1 MLPNFSEGL
10 FVIEAKTIA
19 EIFLLYLQVLKY
31 YWLNKTKV

>member
-19 EIFLLYLQVLKY
+19 EFFFIVFTGPQILLTQ
-31 YWLNKTKV
+31 